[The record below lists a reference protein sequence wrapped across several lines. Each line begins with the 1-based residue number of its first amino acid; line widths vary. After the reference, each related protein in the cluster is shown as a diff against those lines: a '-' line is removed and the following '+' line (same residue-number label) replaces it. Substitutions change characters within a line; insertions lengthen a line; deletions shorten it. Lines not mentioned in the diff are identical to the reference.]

1 MGSYVLRRM
10 VTSIP
15 VVLGVA
21 SIIFFVMRIIPGDP
35 AEIIIG
41 ATPGATDE
49 QIDQLRSQL
58 GTDRPLL
65 TQYWSFVT
73 DAVMLDLGNSY
84 QSGADGVTS
93 MISEQLPSTLQL
105 TVAAALVGSLAGV
118 ALGVVAAANRNSFV
132 DRLCMLFAVA
142 GVSVPGF
149 WLGIVLILL
158 FGVELGWLPVTS
170 NNAPSSFAE
179 VLDPSTFPS
188 LVLPALTLG
197 IALAAGTARLVRSSM
212 VEALWQDYIR
222 TARAKGLANRDVI
235 NRHALR
241 NSLIPSLTL
250 LGIQVGAILGGAV
263 IIETV
268 FARPGLGRLLVG
280 AIGQKDIPVVQGVIL
295 FIAVAHILLNLVID
309 VSYGL
314 LDPRVRVRA

>member
-1 MGSYVLRRM
+1 M

-21 SIIFFVMRIIPGDP
+21 SIIFLVMRIIPGDP

-73 DAVMLDLGNSY
+73 DAVRLDLGNSY
-84 QSGADGVTS
+84 QSGADGVTT

-118 ALGVVAAANRNSFV
+118 ALGVVAAANRNSFI
-132 DRLCMLFAVA
+132 DRVCMLFAVA

-222 TARAKGLANRDVI
+222 TARAKGLANRAVI

-250 LGIQVGAILGGAV
+250 LGIQIGAILGGAV

>member
-105 TVAAALVGSLAGV
+105 TVAAALLGSLAGV